1 MIGSKHSQMIQ
12 KRPKQTLRS
21 EEMHVFFVFFV
32 VQAVRN
38 MLSVCIVEAKQV
50 QVIPGTLTNQSGES
64 SPTAEL
70 TLASLEAVA

>member
-1 MIGSKHSQMIQ
+1 MIGSKHSQTVQ

-21 EEMHVFFVFFV
+21 EEMHVFFFL